1 MKNVLVS
8 PPSFYGV
15 NYEINAWMNSDV
27 SVDSKKA
34 NLQWIRMCDRIVR
47 SGAYLSQ
54 IKPDPDLPDMV
65 FTANAC
71 LVVDKTVVLSNNRHK
86 ERQGESALFK
96 RWFLDN
102 GYRVIELPDNI
113 YFEGAGDAIF
123 FENVLFMGYGFR
135 TSIESHK
142 IIAKVFDVDY
152 VSCELVNPHFYHLD
166 TCFFPMKERFMYY
179 RDAFSSKT
187 CDKIMNKVF
196 EKCLFSQTELD
207 ILNVDKQYAEQFICN
222 SLEIDDNIITPSA
235 DGKDMFGNKHDVHCC
250 DMSEFMKAGGAVRC
264 LTLEL

>member
-1 MKNVLVS
+1 
-8 PPSFYGV
+8 
-15 NYEINAWMNSDV
+15 
-27 SVDSKKA
+27 
-34 NLQWIRMCDRIVR
+34 
-47 SGAYLSQ
+47 
-54 IKPDPDLPDMV
+54 
-65 FTANAC
+65 
-71 LVVDKTVVLSNNRHK
+71 
-86 ERQGESALFK
+86 
-96 RWFLDN
+96 
-102 GYRVIELPDNI
+102 
-113 YFEGAGDAIF
+113 
-123 FENVLFMGYGFR
+123 MGYGFR